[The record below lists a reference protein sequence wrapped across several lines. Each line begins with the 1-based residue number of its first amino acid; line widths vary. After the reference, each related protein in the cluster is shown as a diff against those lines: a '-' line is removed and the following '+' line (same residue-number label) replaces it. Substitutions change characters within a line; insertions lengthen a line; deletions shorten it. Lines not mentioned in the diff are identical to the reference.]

1 MLAPG
6 GERPQLNP
14 RLRHESSGSAATRGQ
29 GTNVGQQMSKRENKA
44 AAAEFRELA
53 GMDFD
58 QFTRQAAVKVLLA
71 LAKFADPL
79 DITVLQFANETHP
92 LFEQQR
98 EKLLRALRSA
108 WQRKDPET
116 ATRRRQMAE
125 VVRRYRE

>member
-1 MLAPG
+1 
-6 GERPQLNP
+6 
-14 RLRHESSGSAATRGQ
+14 
-29 GTNVGQQMSKRENKA
+29 MSNRENKA

-58 QFTRQAAVKVLLA
+58 QFTRQAPVKVLLA
-71 LAKFADPL
+71 LAKFAEPV
-79 DITVLQFANETHP
+79 DITVLQFAGETHP

-116 ATRRRQMAE
+116 APRRRQMAE

>member
-1 MLAPG
+1 LHLPAKDRSLILACGMG
-6 GERPQLNP
+6 GN
-14 RLRHESSGSAATRGQ
+14 GSAATRGQ
-29 GTNVGQQMSKRENKA
+29 GGSVGQYMSKRENKA

-58 QFTRQAAVKVLLA
+58 QFTRQAPVKVLLA
-71 LAKFADPL
+71 LAKFAGPV

-98 EKLLRALRSA
+98 EKLLHALRSA

-116 ATRRRQMAE
+116 APRRRQMAE